1 MRRDDQISEGMRAI
15 AVYKAT
21 KAALQLGLA
30 LLLCVLWPL
39 GLAERIRDLSLALR
53 QHVTHGWALQ
63 LAALLERGS
72 AGHGIALSIA
82 ALGLDG
88 TLTAIEAWALRSGRT
103 WGPWLVVAATGS
115 LMPFELYEFVKA
127 PHLTRALLILVNS
140 AIFAYLARKA
150 WRERQTPGPLAR

>member
-1 MRRDDQISEGMRAI
+1 MSQGVRAI
-15 AVYKAT
+15 ALYKTT

-39 GLAERIRDLSLALR
+39 GLPEKIRDLCVTLR

-88 TLTAIEAWALRSGRT
+88 TLTAVEAWALRSGRR
-103 WGPWLVVAATGS
+103 WGPWLVVVTTGS
-115 LMPFELYEFVKA
+115 LLPFELYELA
-127 PHLTRALLILVNS
+127 RSPRLSRALLILVNA
-140 AIFAYLARKA
+140 AIVAYLARRA
-150 WRERQTPGPLAR
+150 RRERQKKGRLAE